1 MAKKAKT
8 LTERDLKKV
17 LSYIAVNNHA
27 ERNRAMLL
35 TTYYAGLR
43 VKEVAAL
50 KFSDIWEEGLGV
62 KSEIRLTAE
71 QTKGSAARTVFI
83 PDKLRKEFQA
93 YLMTVGS
100 FNPSSPLFATQKNRN
115 GFTPNTLCQTFHY
128 IYKNCGLTGA
138 SSHSGRRTFLTNLAN
153 KGVGVRVLMSL
164 AGHKHLSTTQEY
176 LDVNDDQLR
185 KAVELI

>member
-1 MAKKAKT
+1 MAKAKT
-8 LTERDLKKV
+8 LTERDLKNV
-17 LSYIAVNNHA
+17 LSYIAVNKHA

-50 KFSDIWEEGLGV
+50 TVSDVWDEATGV
-62 KSEIRLTAE
+62 KTEIFLTAD
-71 QTKGSAARTVFI
+71 QTKGTTARTVFV
-83 PDKLRKEFQA
+83 PEKLRRELLT
-93 YLMTVGS
+93 YLATVGRCS
-100 FNPSSPLFATQKNRN
+100 ASRPLFATQKSRT

-164 AGHKHLSTTQEY
+164 AGHKNISTTQAY